1 MPRTSV
7 ALAILAALSLI
18 TACQPNA
25 ANSPAPSSEAAKASP
40 PQRSGPAV
48 SVTTVAAVQKDFP
61 VALEATGTVSAIS
74 NVEIRPQIT
83 AVVRQVH
90 VKEGQ
95 SVTRGTLLFTLDSRA
110 DEANVAKLRA
120 QMQKDEAA
128 LADAQ
133 RQLARSQDLKARQ
146 FVSQGTVDTATT
158 QVEAMSAAVA
168 ADRAALDAAQ
178 LNLSYAKI
186 TAPAAGRI
194 GAIPVYAGSLVTANQ
209 TPMLSITQLDPVEVA
224 FSLPQRYLADVIAAQ
239 QAGAIQVNA
248 ALPDQAPV
256 AGRLSFVDSQ
266 VDAAS
271 GSVKLKAR
279 FDNPQAK
286 LWPGAFAKVTMTVRT
301 LKDAVLVPQASLIQN
316 ARGTLVYV
324 VEEGKA
330 QPKPVKVLHAE
341 GAFAAVSG
349 VAPGARI
356 VLDGRQNV
364 RPEAA
369 VVEREPGAAQA
380 EKSPAKGAAKS
391 QEGKAP

>member
-1 MPRTSV
+1 MPRSSLV
-7 ALAILAALSLI
+7 LAILAALSLS
-18 TACQPNA
+18 TACQPNSSAGPAPA
-25 ANSPAPSSEAAKASP
+25 ANASPAAPARPA
-40 PQRSGPAV
+40 PAV

-61 VALEATGTVSAIS
+61 VALEATGTVAAVSS
-74 NVEIRPQIT
+74 VEIRPQIT
-83 AVVRQVH
+83 AVVRSVH

-95 SVTRGTLLFTLDSRA
+95 SVARGALLFTLDSRA
-110 DEANVAKLRA
+110 DEANVARLRA

-133 RQLARSQDLKARQ
+133 RQLARSQDLKSRN

-168 ADRAALDAAQ
+168 ADRAALEAAQ
-178 LNLSYAKI
+178 LNLSFAKI

-209 TPMLSITQLDPVEVA
+209 TPLLSITQLDPIEVA
-224 FSLPQRYLADVIAAQ
+224 FSLPQRYLGDVVAAQ
-239 QAGAIQVNA
+239 QAGEVKVSA

-279 FDNPQAK
+279 FDNPQAR
-286 LWPGAFAKVTMTVRT
+286 LWPGAFAKVSMTVRT

-316 ARGTLVYV
+316 ARGTIVYV
-324 VEEGKA
+324 VEDGKA
-330 QPKPVKVLHAE
+330 QPKPVKLLHSE
-341 GAFAAVSG
+341 GALAAVSG
-349 VAPGARI
+349 VAPGARV

-369 VVEREPGAAQA
+369 VVEREPAAA
-380 EKSPAKGAAKS
+380 KPEKSPAKAEGKP
-391 QEGKAP
+391 QEGKAQ